1 MAISTSANIN
11 FTYGNYSQ
19 DEAFT
24 TDVVGRDYIAGS
36 GRALYHGT
44 TGVAITPGSG
54 YVPSGGEG
62 LMLIT
67 NDNTVGDLMVSLD
80 AGSNW
85 DINIPPTMSNLIS
98 VGPDHPVHVKLIQAN
113 VAHDG
118 GGQVASVTSTTVTF
132 DSAVASSVLG
142 TATATLDG
150 GSYGTGGPWLVRFTS
165 GTVATPYDIT
175 GETVQDESSNL
186 NSASELDLVYIC
198 DYHYVL
204 TEK

>member
-1 MAISTSANIN
+1 MAISASANIN
-11 FTYGNYSQ
+11 FNYGNYSQ
-19 DEAFT
+19 DESFT

-36 GRALYHGT
+36 GRALYHANV
-44 TGVAITPGSG
+44 GVAITAGS
-54 YVPSGGEG
+54 YVASGGEG
-62 LMLIT
+62 LMLLT

-80 AGSNW
+80 DGASW
-85 DINIPPTMSNLIS
+85 DINIPPTMTNLIS
-98 VGPDHPVHVKLIQAN
+98 VGPDHAVNVKVIQAN
-113 VAHDG
+113 VVHDSG
-118 GGQVASVTSTTVTF
+118 GEVASVSSTTVTF
-132 DSAVASSVLG
+132 DAAVASSVLG

-150 GSYGTGGPWLVRFTS
+150 GSYGTGGPWLFRFTS